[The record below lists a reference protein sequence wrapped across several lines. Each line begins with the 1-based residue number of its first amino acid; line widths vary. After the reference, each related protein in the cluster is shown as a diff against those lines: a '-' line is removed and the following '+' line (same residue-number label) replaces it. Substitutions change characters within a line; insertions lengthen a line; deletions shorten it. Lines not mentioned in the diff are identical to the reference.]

1 MDRGQNKKNWDGYK
15 IFYTG
20 KTSGKNGVGVI
31 LNETIKA
38 KEVEV
43 IRKSNYIIA
52 IKLLLEASIVN
63 VISVYVQCIRCT
75 NNEKNVI

>member
-1 MDRGQNKKNWDGYK
+1 MDRGQNKKNWFGYK

-31 LNETIKA
+31 LNEALKA
-38 KEVEV
+38 KKVEV
-43 IRKSNYIIA
+43 IKKSDYIIT

-63 VISVYVQCIRCT
+63 VISVYVHQMH
-75 NNEKNVI
+75 KQ